1 MDLVTFNKEIL
12 NGKLHFLFS
21 DICHNSFSPMLKCKA
36 GLHANESCVKNKLSA
51 IVLIKANF

>member
-21 DICHNSFSPMLKCKA
+21 DICHNSFFPMLKCKA
-36 GLHANESCVKNKLSA
+36 GLHANES
-51 IVLIKANF
+51 